1 MYCYVS
7 GSCAS
12 ASSPISALGAAEPSR
27 YRMGLTQDL
36 CQRARHLLMPFYLE
50 ELLSAWGVGTVPAV
64 VSSVPRTTCKRKAEA
79 PWHLGQTLV
88 SPVAT
93 MNLATVT
100 VQPTRGVL

>member
-36 CQRARHLLMPFYLE
+36 CQRARHFLMSCYLE